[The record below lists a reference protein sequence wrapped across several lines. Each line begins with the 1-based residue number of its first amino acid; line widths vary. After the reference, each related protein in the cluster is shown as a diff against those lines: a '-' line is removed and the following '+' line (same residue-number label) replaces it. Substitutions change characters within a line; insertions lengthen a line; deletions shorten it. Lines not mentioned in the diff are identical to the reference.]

1 MKLRRIRVC
10 LQLAAVCLLLGAYG
24 MAAETS
30 YLYIVQGISGR
41 DISDTLNPGL
51 PIDVL
56 LNGESCQPRALTFG
70 TSNGP

>member
-1 MKLRRIRVC
+1 
-10 LQLAAVCLLLGAYG
+10 